1 MIRAEVINAVLNKGA
16 ENFVISDSSKFGLVY
31 PYTIDSDNFKQIIT
45 DKNISADM
53 EKSLKDR
60 GIIVHKV

>member
-1 MIRAEVINAVLNKGA
+1 MMRAEVINTVLNKGA

-31 PYTIDSDNFKQIIT
+31 PYSIDSNNFKQIIT
-45 DKNISADM
+45 DNNISADM
-53 EKSLKDR
+53 EKSLKNK